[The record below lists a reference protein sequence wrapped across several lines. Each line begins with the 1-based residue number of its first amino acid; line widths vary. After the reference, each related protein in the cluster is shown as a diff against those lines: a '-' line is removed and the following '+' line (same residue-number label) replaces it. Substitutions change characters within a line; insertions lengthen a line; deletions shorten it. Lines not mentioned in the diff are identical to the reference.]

1 MSKVKE
7 IEKCIRKQRRESE
20 GFPLWENS
28 RDLQSLQV
36 KGLRQPELISIS
48 LVVVKSWGIPIPR
61 GHKSSCHKAYLILIS
76 CEYKSLNIFRFKNP
90 ALQGL

>member
-7 IEKCIRKQRRESE
+7 REKCIRKQRKESE

-28 RDLQSLQV
+28 RDLQSLRV

-48 LVVVKSWGIPIPR
+48 LVVVKS
-61 GHKSSCHKAYLILIS
+61 
-76 CEYKSLNIFRFKNP
+76 
-90 ALQGL
+90 